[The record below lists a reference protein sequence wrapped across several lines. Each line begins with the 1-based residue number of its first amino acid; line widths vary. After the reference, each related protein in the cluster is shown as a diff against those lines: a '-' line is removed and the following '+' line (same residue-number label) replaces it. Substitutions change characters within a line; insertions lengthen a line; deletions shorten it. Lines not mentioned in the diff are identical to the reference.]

1 MMFGKNNNA
10 AAAKMPG
17 CQSAIV
23 LVQEKGSMSTFR
35 RLARRLKEEW
45 MLDSGLQ
52 SPGFGAMS
60 GGGVGRMT
68 PLVEQANRFV

>member
-1 MMFGKNNNA
+1 MVFGKNN
-10 AAAKMPG
+10 AAKMPG

-60 GGGVGRMT
+60 GGVGRMT
-68 PLVEQANRFV
+68 PLVEQATRFV